1 MIFKNAFK
9 HSKFFFTLLLQSNRL
24 IMDGHTDV
32 NFPTTYFLM
41 WIFLSPAKLHMLKII
56 NHQLFVI
63 LSSLLIT
70 FSWKKN
76 NICLSP
82 IYFTQAHLFLVSFF
96 FYKSLFLVSNLSF
109 HCKIIFIVFIYSI
122 LNFFF
127 MILVD

>member
-1 MIFKNAFK
+1 
-9 HSKFFFTLLLQSNRL
+9 
-24 IMDGHTDV
+24 
-32 NFPTTYFLM
+32 M

-109 HCKIIFIVFIYSI
+109 HCKIIFIVLVQTAKYKGFLKKNTGFYYSEKWDRSHPS
-122 LNFFF
+122 LCTSLSK
-127 MILVD
+127 MMLES